1 MAAISAPSDPSWV
14 RILIVDDEEMVL
26 SVLKEQLQPEGYHV
40 TAVNSPHKALEVLQR
55 ENFSVI
61 LADQEMPE
69 ITGLNLLA
77 KVKESHPTITRLLI
91 SSGLTLAVLSDS
103 IKSDQIYRFITKPW
117 LREEMRVTLHNA
129 VGHNRLVTE
138 NKTLHERNVH
148 LNLQISKMAEAQEHD
163 AAAGADGADPMAAQG
178 DGMSEGGEPGLDGA
192 IPAPQGV
199 ELAVDGF
206 VKMLYTFLPNLG
218 STSLRAVALCQTLG
232 ETLELPPSQLKS
244 LLWAAALHD
253 IALVEID
260 RGIVR
265 RWLRGADKCTEEEMV
280 LIKKHPEQSQK
291 MLEQW
296 PFFEEAGELIRCHH
310 EHFDGTG
317 YPDGF
322 KGEMIPPLAS
332 YLSVAVAY
340 CSKHSPSVQALTEIE
355 AEEGKMFAPE
365 AITNV
370 ARAVPL
376 TKMPRGEREIL
387 LREMKEGH
395 VLARGIHNANGIL
408 FIPKGKPMTEVLI
421 NRVLGID
428 RQNAISPFVYVH
440 Y

>member
-1 MAAISAPSDPSWV
+1 MAVISAPGDPSWV
-14 RILIVDDEEMVL
+14 RILIVDDDEMVL

-61 LADQEMPE
+61 LADQEMPD
-69 ITGLNLLA
+69 ITGLNMLA

-117 LREEMRVTLHNA
+117 LREEMLVTLRNA

-148 LNLQISKMAEAQEHD
+148 LNLKISKMAEAQEND
-163 AAAGADGADPMAAQG
+163 AAADADGADPMAQG
-178 DGMSEGGEPGLDGA
+178 DGMSEGGDPGLDGA

-206 VKMLYTFLPNLG
+206 VKMLYTFHPNLG
-218 STSLRAVALCQTLG
+218 NTSLRAVALCQTLG
-232 ETLELPPSQLKS
+232 EILELPPSQLKS

-253 IALVEID
+253 IALVGID

-291 MLEQW
+291 MLEPW
-296 PFFEEAGELIRCHH
+296 PFFQEAGELIRCHH
-310 EHFDGTG
+310 EHFDGAG
-317 YPDGF
+317 YPDGL

-332 YLSVAVAY
+332 YLSVVVAY

-370 ARAVPL
+370 AKAVPL

-387 LREMKEGH
+387 LREMKAGQ
-395 VLARGIHNANGIL
+395 VLARDIHNANGFL
-408 FIPKGKPMTEVLI
+408 LVQKGREMTEALI

-428 RQNAISPFVYVH
+428 RQTPIDPLVLVYC
-440 Y
+440 

>member
-1 MAAISAPSDPSWV
+1 MAVISAPGDPSWV
-14 RILIVDDEEMVL
+14 RILIVDDDEMVL

-61 LADQEMPE
+61 LADQEMPD
-69 ITGLNLLA
+69 ITGLNMLA

-103 IKSDQIYRFITKPW
+103 IKSDMIYRFITKPW
-117 LREEMRVTLHNA
+117 LREEMLVTLRNA

-148 LNLQISKMAEAQEHD
+148 LNLKISKMAEAQEND
-163 AAAGADGADPMAAQG
+163 AAADADGADPMAQG
-178 DGMSEGGEPGLDGA
+178 DGMSEGGDPGLDGA

-206 VKMLYTFLPNLG
+206 VKMLYTFHPNLG
-218 STSLRAVALCQTLG
+218 NTSLRAVALCQTLG
-232 ETLELPPSQLKS
+232 EILELPPSQLKS

-253 IALVEID
+253 IALVGID

-291 MLEQW
+291 MLEPW
-296 PFFEEAGELIRCHH
+296 PFFQEAGELIRCHH
-310 EHFDGTG
+310 EHFDGAG
-317 YPDGF
+317 YPDGL

-332 YLSVAVAY
+332 YLSVVVAY

-370 ARAVPL
+370 AKAVPL

-387 LREMKEGH
+387 LREMKAGQ
-395 VLARGIHNANGIL
+395 VLARDIHNANGFL
-408 FIPKGKPMTEVLI
+408 LVQKGREMTEALI

-428 RQNAISPFVYVH
+428 RQTPIDPLVLVYC
-440 Y
+440 